1 MFCPNCG
8 KSIPEDVNFCPY
20 CGENIEEYLR
30 LKEDLHQKGKEAASQ
45 KEERKG
51 MRIEDIFNTKIN
63 LKKPIL
69 LIAGIP
75 LAKRNIQISA
85 TANIEM
91 QADSKKTICIV
102 FSFNFFLFINV
113 KYDL

>member
-51 MRIEDIFNTKIN
+51 MRIEDIFNTK
-63 LKKPIL
+63 KPENTEDQKEDYEAQYREEIKEVEEKEENIDETIFRL
-69 LIAGIP
+69 DP
-75 LAKRNIQISA
+75 LEETRIHS
-85 TANIEM
+85 
-91 QADSKKTICIV
+91 S
-102 FSFNFFLFINV
+102 
-113 KYDL
+113 